1 MHHYLEFMDEC
12 ERLKDLFLLEAEDDS
27 EGGDDLA
34 EMEPEDSGD
43 DSKEESGE
51 TSGETSDD
59 SSDDSS
65 DESSDDGLDG
75 DTDLDLDS
83 DLGDITGDD
92 SLEPEAD
99 EVNAE
104 EKPGAVNP
112 ETLYQE
118 VTQGEDNIYDRTAKA
133 ALEKFP
139 GGKCA
144 VKDMLPI
151 IAIGLK
157 SYMKNKNYA
166 ALPKIDMKKLVYR
179 IAHDI
184 HDKLSGKKKEGAA
197 KPAAE
202 SVYYAGMAPTL
213 MEGWK
218 ELALAGAIAAAPMA
232 NAATAE
238 SAPRATLRHLDDPA
252 TYVPQGYNSAYDDL
266 DEQTGPKQ
274 DSAKQAKKAA
284 PEKYEQ
290 VPHTPDY
297 SKVDL
302 DSSTTY
308 QITPEQYSKMKDT
321 GTLPAKY
328 VVDDSDPEAAPGDAG
343 KPAPK
348 AAKASKKTAGN
359 SGAVSQKAA
368 KAQAGSQV
376 KRGGERC
383 AAPATEKKSGDLGT
397 AIHKLGHSAVDLGIA
412 GAKTAWGGIKGA
424 VGGLI
429 RGTVDA
435 AKEANADLKRDHDK
449 MISERGK

>member
-92 SLEPEAD
+92 SLEP
-99 EVNAE
+99 
-104 EKPGAVNP
+104 GAVNP

-184 HDKLSGKKKEGAA
+184 HDKLSGKKKEGVA

-238 SAPRATLRHLDDPA
+238 SAPRATLRHFNDPA

-266 DEQTGPKQ
+266 DAQTGPEQ
-274 DSAKQAKKAA
+274 DSTKQAKKTV

-343 KPAPK
+343 KSAPK

-435 AKEANADLKRDHDK
+435 AKEANADLKHDHDK

>member
-34 EMEPEDSGD
+34 EMDPDDSGD
-43 DSKEESGE
+43 DSGEESGDD
-51 TSGETSDD
+51 SGETSDD
-59 SSDDSS
+59 SSDD
-65 DESSDDGLDG
+65 SSDDGLDG

-83 DLGDITGDD
+83 DLDDITGDD

-139 GGKCA
+139 GGKCE

-202 SVYYAGMAPTL
+202 SVYYTGMAPTL

-218 ELALAGAIAAAPMA
+218 ELALAGAIASAPMA

-238 SAPRATLRHLDDPA
+238 SAPRANLGQLDNPT
-252 TYVPQGYNSAYDDL
+252 TYVTQSYDSASDDL
-266 DEQTGPKQ
+266 DAQTGPKQ
-274 DSAKQAKKAA
+274 AKKSA

-308 QITPEQYSKMKDT
+308 QITPDQYSKMKDT

-328 VVDDSDPEAAPGDAG
+328 VVDDGDPEAAPGD
-343 KPAPK
+343 APK
-348 AAKASKKTAGN
+348 AAKASKKSAGN

-376 KRGGERC
+376 KHGGERC

-429 RGTVDA
+429 RGARDA
-435 AKEANADLKRDHDK
+435 AKEANADLKHDHDK